1 MSLHVDIFFGKKDS
15 QVRKKVYLTAIYGCD
30 HAMKHGKGIAD
41 ALLAQFKLG
50 NPLVESM
57 YVRSDNTSCYHGA
70 LVQWDTV

>member
-30 HAMKHGKGIAD
+30 NAMKHGKGIAD

-70 LVQWDTV
+70 LVQ

>member
-30 HAMKHGKGIAD
+30 NAMKHGKGIAD

-57 YVRSDNTSCYHGA
+57 YVRSDNTSCYHEA
-70 LVQWDTV
+70 LVQ

>member
-1 MSLHVDIFFGKKDS
+1 
-15 QVRKKVYLTAIYGCD
+15 
-30 HAMKHGKGIAD
+30 MKHGKGIAD